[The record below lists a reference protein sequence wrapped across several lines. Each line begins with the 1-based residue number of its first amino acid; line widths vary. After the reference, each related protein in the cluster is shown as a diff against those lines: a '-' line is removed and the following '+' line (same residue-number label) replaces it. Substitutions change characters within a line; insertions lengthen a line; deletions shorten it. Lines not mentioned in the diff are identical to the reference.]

1 MTRQPLV
8 AIDGPA
14 GAGKSTV
21 TRAFAERLGL
31 VYLDTGAMYRAV
43 TWLVQQSG
51 VNPQDSDAVE
61 PLLIGLDL
69 TLDTRSGGGQ
79 TVLITAKTSAMP
91 SAHRR

>member
-31 VYLDTGAMYRAV
+31 VYLDTGAMYRSV
-43 TWLVQQSG
+43 TWLVQQNG
-51 VNPQDSDAVE
+51 VDPQDA
-61 PLLIGLDL
+61 
-69 TLDTRSGGGQ
+69 
-79 TVLITAKTSAMP
+79 TSIAGSLERP
-91 SAHRR
+91 WIFSCGRCPVAASRCW